1 MHFSSRIGQE
11 NQQTP
16 FHFFSWQFKGGTQL
30 TRVTLPHSPWSA
42 VVKDILNT
50 NPTTPS
56 ILLNKFRK
64 KVFCIPQTHIH
75 HQVTY
80 TQALTRGQQHLHIV
94 HTYVIHTCSIQCTT
108 LVVVVLRIEW
118 KKSGCSAAGFVVG
131 KSREK
136 KREPPHSNF
145 YVFSTTINCFAFK
158 PTHIVALIEGTPR
171 HRKYVH
177 FQAFPLFLFANE
189 SFTYLKY

>member
-1 MHFSSRIGQE
+1 MC
-11 NQQTP
+11 
-16 FHFFSWQFKGGTQL
+16 
-30 TRVTLPHSPWSA
+30 V
-42 VVKDILNT
+42 
-50 NPTTPS
+50 
-56 ILLNKFRK
+56 
-64 KVFCIPQTHIH
+64 
-75 HQVTY
+75 
-80 TQALTRGQQHLHIV
+80 V

-177 FQAFPLFLFANE
+177 FQDFPLFLFANE
-189 SFTYLKY
+189 SFTYLKYWLISIDYKFKSDFNFLLFLRPLNLRQEGLSSWKVAKVCHHFRKWFKNLSAGELLQQFM